1 MSTQSLVLESSGTKR
16 ARHEGSSV
24 KSVLVHVQDSDSAI
38 DLLEA
43 GLSVARA
50 ASAHLTCLQVTAI
63 EGYVAFD
70 GVGGVFIMDDV
81 MKAIDKEAERLRKR
95 VDEELRSEDVSWD
108 HIQVTGSVAT
118 QIVRHSALADLAV
131 VGREPR
137 RNRLGSPSITLLG
150 DLLQTSRTPLL
161 IPGTSAVDPNGAAV
175 VAWNGSF
182 EAANAVRSSVGLLK
196 LASSVTVLHVTG
208 AQPRSDAFPGTRLL
222 EYLSRH
228 GIHAELIVESLFNP
242 DDDLIAAAL
251 VEHARSRRAYIVMG
265 GYGHGRLREFLF
277 GGVTRTM
284 LSDSEVPLVMAG

>member
-1 MSTQSLVLESSGTKR
+1 MSTESLVLESRRPKGVR
-16 ARHEGSSV
+16 PECSV
-24 KSVLVHVQDSDSAI
+24 KTVLVHIQEPDSAI
-38 DLLEA
+38 HLLEA

-50 ASAHLTCLQVTAI
+50 ARAHLTCLQVTAI
-63 EGYVAFD
+63 ETYVAFD
-70 GVGGVFIMDDV
+70 GLGGLFIMDDV
-81 MKAIDKEAERLRKR
+81 MKAIDEEAERLRER
-95 VDEELRSEDVSWD
+95 VDEELRGEDVSWD
-108 HIQVTGSVAT
+108 HIQVTGNVAT
-118 QIVRHSALADLAV
+118 EIVRHAALADLVV

-161 IPGTSAVDPNGAAV
+161 IPGASPIDPNGAAV

-196 LASSVTVLHVTG
+196 LASSVTVVHVTG
-208 AQPRSDAFPGTRLL
+208 APTRTDAFPGTRLL

-228 GIHAELIVESLFNP
+228 DIHAELMIESLFNP
-242 DDDLIAAAL
+242 DDALIAAAL
-251 VEHARSRRAYIVMG
+251 AEHARSRRAYAVMG

-284 LSDSEVPLVMAG
+284 LSDSAVPLVIAG